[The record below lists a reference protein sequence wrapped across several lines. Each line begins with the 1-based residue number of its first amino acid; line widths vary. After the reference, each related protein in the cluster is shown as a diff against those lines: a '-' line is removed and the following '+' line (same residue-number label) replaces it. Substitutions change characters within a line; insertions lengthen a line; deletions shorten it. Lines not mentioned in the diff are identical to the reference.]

1 MLVRLVG
8 DLPGCNV
15 KDVCG
20 FSEIKPSAQKDLF
33 DVICRHGCVMCISK
47 RGFCV
52 SVGVCALCHHVLIKA
67 YRHVSPL
74 PTPIPSPFVD
84 PLPLCCY
91 LILFSVSLLCS
102 TLLLIFTP
110 PLHLVLYS
118 YVLFIHSLH
127 RPKVISTGRPSM
139 KIQC

>member
-8 DLPGCNV
+8 NLPGCNV

-84 PLPLCCY
+84 PLLLPYPLLRVPAVLY
-91 LILFSVSLLCS
+91 SPADLY
-102 TLLLIFTP
+102 P

-118 YVLFIHSLH
+118 YVLFIHSVH

-139 KIQC
+139 KIRC